1 MFIFFDKLKQEADE
15 QEISLA
21 ERVRNI
27 LDSDIQTNEKSE
39 HKRYTEQLE
48 KQVEYLKNEM
58 KKERDNNTKL
68 MKLLDQQQQLTLTN
82 NKRIELL
89 ETETEEK
96 EHKEEAG

>member
-1 MFIFFDKLKQEADE
+1 MFIFFDKLKQEDDE